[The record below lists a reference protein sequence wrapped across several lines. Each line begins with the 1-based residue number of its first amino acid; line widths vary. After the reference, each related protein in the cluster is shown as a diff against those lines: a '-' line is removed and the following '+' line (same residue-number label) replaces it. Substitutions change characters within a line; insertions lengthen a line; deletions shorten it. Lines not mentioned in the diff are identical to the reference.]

1 MPRDFTFD
9 ELTRLLAIFGYKL
22 SDKGKTSGSRV
33 IFKNEEKRPITLH
46 RPHPGNIIRMYV
58 LRSIVADLE
67 EAGLISGNEE
77 KQDKK

>member
-1 MPRDFTFD
+1 MF
-9 ELTRLLAIFGYKL
+9 
-22 SDKGKTSGSRV
+22 
-33 IFKNEEKRPITLH
+33 H

-67 EAGLISGNEE
+67 DAGLISGNEE